1 LGPESPE
8 DITGLLRAWSKGDSK
23 ALEFLIPLV
32 DGELR
37 RIARRRLREMR
48 PDLTLTTTALVDE
61 AYTRLIDIKQTS
73 WQDRARFFALCA
85 RIMRGI
91 LVDHA
96 RAHASAKR
104 GGGAPHVPIDEALSV
119 ARERSSELV
128 AVDEALTA
136 LTKVDPRKG
145 RVVELRFFG
154 GLSVEE
160 TAEALSVSTETVQRD
175 WRLARMWLWRELK
188 GEGAP

>member
-1 LGPESPE
+1 
-8 DITGLLRAWSKGDSK
+8 
-23 ALEFLIPLV
+23 
-32 DGELR
+32 
-37 RIARRRLREMR
+37 MR
-48 PDLTLTTTALVDE
+48 PELTLTTTALVDE

-188 GEGAP
+188 GEGPHDPGAMAGDREPL